1 MGGRIGRTGH
11 ALGPGLADEAFYD
24 RGTVP
29 LTDREKQIL
38 EEIEKN
44 LSAEDPHF
52 ARGIRQPWSHKLRQ
66 VKVGLAVFLLGLGLL
81 VGFFATQSVIVGV
94 LAFSAMVGGI
104 VLMSTATGDI
114 ARDQVR
120 LHKDPVKDRI
130 TGAVDSKVTS
140 WQERFRS
147 RYRKRP

>member
-1 MGGRIGRTGH
+1 M
-11 ALGPGLADEAFYD
+11 
-24 RGTVP
+24 P
-29 LTDREKQIL
+29 LTEREKQIL
-38 EEIEKN
+38 EDIEKN
-44 LSAEDPHF
+44 LSSEDPGF
-52 ARGIRQPWSHKLRQ
+52 ARDIRQPWSHKLRQ
-66 VKVGLAVFLLGLGLL
+66 VKVGLGVFLLGLALL
-81 VGFFATQSVIVGV
+81 LGFFATQHVIVGV

-104 VLMSTATGDI
+104 FLMSTATGDM

-130 TGAVDSKVTS
+130 TGAVDSKVSS

>member
-1 MGGRIGRTGH
+1 MGGRIGRPRH
-11 ALGPGLADEAFYD
+11 PVGPGLAGDAFYD

-29 LTDREKQIL
+29 LTDREKRIL
-38 EEIEKN
+38 EDIEKN
-44 LSAEDPHF
+44 LSAEDPRF

-81 VGFFATQSVIVGV
+81 LGFFATQHVVIGV

>member
-1 MGGRIGRTGH
+1 M
-11 ALGPGLADEAFYD
+11 
-24 RGTVP
+24 P
-29 LTDREKQIL
+29 LTDREKRIL
-38 EEIEKN
+38 EDIEKN
-44 LSAEDPHF
+44 LSAEDPRF

-81 VGFFATQSVIVGV
+81 LGFFATQHVVIGV

>member
-1 MGGRIGRTGH
+1 MGGRLGRPGH
-11 ALGPGLADEAFYD
+11 ALGPGLTGEPFYD

-29 LTDREKQIL
+29 LTDREKRIL
-38 EEIEKN
+38 EDIEKN
-44 LSAEDPHF
+44 LSAEDPRF

-81 VGFFATQSVIVGV
+81 LGFFATQHVVIGV